1 VSDKPFEIEIHHAL
15 RTASGVLPMYLS
27 MSVPIGSIVAV
38 TGPSGSGK
46 TTFLRQLAG
55 LIQPESG
62 HIQYG
67 EELWLNTKSAFNLP
81 VQKRRT
87 GFVFQDYAL
96 FPHLSV
102 RENLSFALD
111 KGADKNVIDE
121 LLQAVGLVQLAD
133 HRPHQLSG
141 GQQQRVALARALV
154 RKPNLL
160 LLDEPLSALDHSM
173 RADLQDLLLKFHREL
188 EFTMII
194 VTHDLGEIFRLANQ
208 VIVIENGKIIKQG
221 TPAQVYLSDQD
232 ISGDIIIYGEV
243 LSCEQKRDS
252 LYLHALIGQNIKELH
267 LPLQM
272 AADLQPGKSFAL
284 RYDPAKADVM
294 LIKTN

>member
-1 VSDKPFEIEIHHAL
+1 
-15 RTASGVLPMYLS
+15 MYLS
-27 MSVPIGSIVAV
+27 LLIPIGSIVAV

-111 KGADKNVIDE
+111 KGADKKVIDE

-133 HRPHQLSG
+133 RKPHQLSG

-173 RADLQDLLLKFHREL
+173 RTDLQDLLLKFHREL
-188 EFTMII
+188 GFTMII

-208 VIVIENGKIIKQG
+208 VIVIENGKIVKQG
-221 TPAQVYLSDQD
+221 TPARVYLSDQD

-243 LSCEQKRDS
+243 LFCEQRKDS
-252 LYLHALIGQNIKELH
+252 LYLNALIGQNIKELH

-284 RYDPAKADVM
+284 RYDPATADVM